1 MEWTFYGDRQPWLPI
16 KLFKMETSIM
26 ITQSPVL
33 IRNLIFLT
41 SILMVFIIYYLIHI
55 GNRYVEDSK
64 KIRIRD
70 KRFLPILIMLISIY
84 IFYLLSKRYGILSDM
99 VYTIMIS
106 LIIAYLLNPIV
117 NYFEKYNISRGLGVL
132 IIYLII
138 VGIIFIISFLIIPK
152 SGKEIK
158 KLLVVLPIYF
168 QRLSEFIDNL
178 YMKYYMSIDNIPPI
192 FQSLEDII
200 LNNIDNIQNVIVTN
214 ISRFF
219 EGIISTFTKV
229 ISLILIPILT
239 FYFIRDK
246 DYFINRFYLT
256 IPKKRRKEAKELFI
270 EMDRALGQ
278 FIRGRLILALYVGVA
293 TTILLLILK
302 VDFAIIIGM
311 LTGIADIIPYF
322 GPLLGFLPAFFFALL
337 SSPIK
342 ALWIAI
348 LFIGIQ
354 WVENNVLAPKII
366 GESIGIHP
374 ISILLALVIG
384 GGVFGVMGM
393 VFSVPAIAIFKILFN
408 FFMEKVRKPNVPN

>member
-1 MEWTFYGDRQPWLPI
+1 MEWIFYGDRQPWLPI